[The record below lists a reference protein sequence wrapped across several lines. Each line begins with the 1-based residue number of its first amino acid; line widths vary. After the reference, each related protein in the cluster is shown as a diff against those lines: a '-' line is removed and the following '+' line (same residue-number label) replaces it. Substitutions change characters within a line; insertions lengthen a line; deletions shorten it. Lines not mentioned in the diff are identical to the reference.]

1 MAIDRTQIPIP
12 RERFM
17 VRKPRDGKTGS
28 RRDRKTISRKPQ
40 DQKTGSRK
48 PPDRKTSSEKLE
60 VLRTDLQAL
69 RNRIDQVERH
79 LDETD
84 HATKGAILRLTQAVG
99 ELNVRLTSVAANVF
113 EVIAMAGKASEA
125 VNGSEQK
132 LRSRSKLDGEIIIE
146 ARPAVVGRP

>member
-1 MAIDRTQIPIP
+1 
-12 RERFM
+12 M
-17 VRKPRDGKTGS
+17 VRKPRDRKTGS

-40 DQKTGSRK
+40 DRKTG

-84 HATKGAILRLTQAVG
+84 HAKKGAILRLTQAVG
-99 ELNVRLTSVAANVF
+99 ELNVRLISVAANVF

>member
-1 MAIDRTQIPIP
+1 
-12 RERFM
+12 M
-17 VRKPRDGKTGS
+17 VRKPRDRKTGS

-40 DQKTGSRK
+40 DRKTG
-48 PPDRKTSSEKLE
+48 SEKLE
-60 VLRTDLQAL
+60 VLRMDLQAL

-146 ARPAVVGRP
+146 ARPAVVDRP

>member
-1 MAIDRTQIPIP
+1 MTIDHTQIPIP

-17 VRKPRDGKTGS
+17 VRKPRDRNTGS

-40 DQKTGSRK
+40 DRKTGSRK

-84 HATKGAILRLTQAVG
+84 HATKGAIHALATVPG
-99 ELNVRLTSVAANVF
+99 
-113 EVIAMAGKASEA
+113 
-125 VNGSEQK
+125 
-132 LRSRSKLDGEIIIE
+132 
-146 ARPAVVGRP
+146 

>member
-1 MAIDRTQIPIP
+1 
-12 RERFM
+12 M
-17 VRKPRDGKTGS
+17 VRKPRDRKTGS
-28 RRDRKTISRKPQ
+28 RRDRKTITRKPQ
-40 DQKTGSRK
+40 DR
-48 PPDRKTSSEKLE
+48 DRKTGSEKLE